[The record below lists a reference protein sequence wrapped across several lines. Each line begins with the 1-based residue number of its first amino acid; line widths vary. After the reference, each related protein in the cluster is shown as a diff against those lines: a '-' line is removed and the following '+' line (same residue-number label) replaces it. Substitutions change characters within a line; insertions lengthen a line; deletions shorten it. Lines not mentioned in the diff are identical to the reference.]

1 MKELYSPREVADLCG
16 VTSESVVDWARAG
29 KIPSVRTLGGH
40 RRFTQSAVR
49 EVLRRQGYPIPV
61 ELQHQGTWDALI
73 EGFKKLEAAGVALP
87 KEILQLL
94 PQLHERLR

>member
-1 MKELYSPREVADLCG
+1 VTQRDREAAKAEPLAMGETCILCG
-16 VTSESVVDWARAG
+16 SCGPSPSAARTDAG
-29 KIPSVRTLGGH
+29 P
-40 RRFTQSAVR
+40 
-49 EVLRRQGYPIPV
+49 
-61 ELQHQGTWDALI
+61 WDALI